1 MDDPAFI
8 LYAKVACG
16 QVPSSFV
23 LMITMPHA
31 ADTLLGERAHTR
43 CAHEQQQGF
52 DGSRLLRYRFSHPLY
67 MQFGEAAASSVTIS
81 KPEAAV
87 PIAKES
93 KMGFATNA
101 IHGGQEPGPATG
113 AIVAPIYQ
121 TSTYVYDELGKNKGY
136 DYARTNHPNRKA
148 LERTIA
154 KLEDGHSAYVFTSGM
169 AGIDAV
175 FRLLRPGDHVV
186 LSEAVYGGVFRLSTQ
201 LLVHFGLEFS
211 FVDTS
216 SEAAVV
222 SAFRPN
228 TKMLY
233 IETPTNP
240 TMRIADIAA
249 LAKVA
254 SQRNI
259 TVVVD
264 NTFLSPYL
272 QRPIELGAHIVVHS
286 MTKYLNGH
294 SDSTGGAVVLTRK
307 EDAEKIYFIQRSA
320 GSGLAPMDCFLISRG
335 IKTLAVRMLQHNANG
350 LVVARHLDTHPKV
363 QKVLYPG
370 LTSHPQHEIARR
382 QQKGPGGMLSFD
394 LGSLEAAR
402 RLLNHVKLC
411 ALVESLG
418 GVESLISLPALMTHA
433 SMPQKVRERVGIT
446 EGLVRLS
453 VGIEDAGDIIADLDQ
468 ALHHV

>member
-1 MDDPAFI
+1 
-8 LYAKVACG
+8 
-16 QVPSSFV
+16 
-23 LMITMPHA
+23 
-31 ADTLLGERAHTR
+31 
-43 CAHEQQQGF
+43 
-52 DGSRLLRYRFSHPLY
+52 
-67 MQFGEAAASSVTIS
+67 
-81 KPEAAV
+81 
-87 PIAKES
+87 
-93 KMGFATNA
+93 MGFATNA
-101 IHGGQEPGPATG
+101 IHVGQEPDPATG

-121 TSTYVYDELGKNKGY
+121 TSTYVNEELGKYKDGY

-216 SEAAVV
+216 SSEAVV

-249 LAKVA
+249 LAKLA
-254 SQRNI
+254 SERNI

-320 GSGLAPMDCFLISRG
+320 GAGLAPMDCFLISRG

-370 LTSHPQHEIARR
+370 LASHPQHEIARR

-411 ALVESLG
+411 ALAESLG

-433 SMPQKVRERVGIT
+433 SMPQEVRERVGIT

-453 VGIEDAGDIIADLDQ
+453 VGIEDADDIIADLDQ